1 MADIATLTKALK
13 KTFENRG
20 HAFTIEQFEQVIAF
34 AENDAMQ
41 KKWKAFCRKIDTKT
55 DDFNTVLKT
64 IKEFLI
70 EPFIA
75 AV

>member
-1 MADIATLTKALK
+1 M
-13 KTFENRG
+13 
-20 HAFTIEQFEQVIAF
+20 AF
-34 AENDAMQ
+34 AENYAMQ

-75 AV
+75 ADENKEFEEKWSAADGRWRRQENKNGA

>member
-1 MADIATLTKALK
+1 M
-13 KTFENRG
+13 
-20 HAFTIEQFEQVIAF
+20 AF

-75 AV
+75 AVENIDFTESWSASSGKWN

>member
-1 MADIATLTKALK
+1 M
-13 KTFENRG
+13 
-20 HAFTIEQFEQVIAF
+20 AF

-55 DDFNTVLKT
+55 ADFNAVLKT

-70 EPFIA
+70 EPFMA
-75 AV
+75 TVENKEFEEKWTTLESKWH

>member
-1 MADIATLTKALK
+1 M
-13 KTFENRG
+13 
-20 HAFTIEQFEQVIAF
+20 AF

-75 AV
+75 AVENKEFEEKWTAADGEWI